1 MKTLAQIIAVTLLA
15 GLNFAAQ
22 AADLSQL
29 QSRWAEVRYQLPAE
43 KQAEAYANLAAEA
56 ETLVRSEPGNAPAL
70 IWQGIVLSS
79 WAGAEGGLGA
89 LDKVKR
95 AKSALEQ
102 ALEIDAL
109 ALDGSAYTSLGAL
122 YYQVP
127 GWPLGFG
134 NRKEA
139 EKLLLQA
146 LEINPDGIDSNYFW
160 GDYLVKQKRY
170 AEARSALLKA
180 QAAPARPGR
189 ELADRGRQDE
199 ILLLLERL

>member
-1 MKTLAQIIAVTLLA
+1 MKTLTHMLAATLLMSLSLA
-15 GLNFAAQ
+15 TQ

-29 QSRWAEVRYQLPAE
+29 QSRWAEIRYQLPAE
-43 KQAEAYANLAAEA
+43 KQAEGYASLAAEA
-56 ETLVRSEPGNAPAL
+56 ETLVRSEPENAAAL

-89 LDKVKR
+89 LAKAKR
-95 AKSALEQ
+95 AKSALER
-102 ALEIDAL
+102 ALEIDAT

-127 GWPLGFG
+127 GWPLAFG
-134 NRKEA
+134 DRKQA

-160 GDYLVKQKRY
+160 GDYLVREKRY

>member
-1 MKTLAQIIAVTLLA
+1 MKTLAQIIAAILLV
-15 GLNFAAQ
+15 GLSFAAQ

-29 QSRWAEVRYQLPAE
+29 QSRWAEIRYELPA
-43 KQAEAYANLAAEA
+43 KDQVEAYARLAAEA
-56 ETLVRSEPGNAPAL
+56 ESLVRSEPEHAPVL

-79 WAGAEGGLGA
+79 WAGAEGGLRA

-102 ALEIDAL
+102 ALEIDPL

-170 AEARSALLKA
+170 AEARAALLKA
-180 QAAPARPGR
+180 QAAPERPGR

>member
-1 MKTLAQIIAVTLLA
+1 MKTLTSLVAAALLTCVSFAVQ
-15 GLNFAAQ
+15 G
-22 AADLSQL
+22 ADLGHL
-29 QSRWAEVRYQLPAE
+29 QSRWAEIRYHLPAE
-43 KQAEAYANLAAEA
+43 QQVAAYASLAAEA
-56 ETLVRSEPGNAPAL
+56 ESLAHVDPDNAALL
-70 IWQGIVLSS
+70 IWQGIILSS

-95 AKSALEQ
+95 ARSVLEKAL
-102 ALEIDAL
+102 AIDAL

-127 GWPLGFG
+127 GWPLAFG
-134 NRKEA
+134 NKKQA

-146 LEINPDGIDSNYFW
+146 LDINPDGIDSNYFW
-160 GDYLVKQKRY
+160 GDYLVQQKRY

-189 ELADRGRQDE
+189 ELADRGRQGE
-199 ILLLLERL
+199 ILQLLERL

>member
-1 MKTLAQIIAVTLLA
+1 MKTLAHIFAATLLV
-15 GLNFAAQ
+15 GLSFAAQ

-29 QSRWAEVRYQLPAE
+29 QSRWAEIRYELPA
-43 KQAEAYANLAAEA
+43 KDQAEAYARLAAEA
-56 ETLVRSEPGNAPAL
+56 ESLVRSEPENAPVL

-79 WAGAEGGLGA
+79 WAGAEGGLRA

-95 AKSALEQ
+95 AKSALEK
-102 ALEIDAL
+102 

-127 GWPLGFG
+127 GWPLAFG
-134 NRKEA
+134 NREQA

-146 LEINPDGIDSNYFW
+146 LEINPDGIDSNFFW

-170 AEARSALLKA
+170 AEARAALLKA
-180 QAAPARPGR
+180 QAAPERPGR

>member
-1 MKTLAQIIAVTLLA
+1 MKTLAQVIAATLLV
-15 GLNFAAQ
+15 GLSFAAQ
-22 AADLSQL
+22 AADVSQL
-29 QSRWAEVRYQLPAE
+29 QSRWAEIRYQLPAE
-43 KQAEAYANLAAEA
+43 KQAEAYASLAAEA
-56 ETLVRSEPGNAPAL
+56 ETFVRSEPENAPAL

-79 WAGAEGGLGA
+79 WAGAEGVLGA

-102 ALEIDAL
+102 ALEIDAR

-134 NRKEA
+134 DRKQA

-170 AEARSALLKA
+170 DEARSALLKA
-180 QAAPARPGR
+180 QAAPVRPGR

>member
-1 MKTLAQIIAVTLLA
+1 MKTLTRIVATALLA
-15 GLNFAAQ
+15 CAAFAAQ
-22 AADLSQL
+22 AADLTHL
-29 QSRWAEVRYQLPAE
+29 QTRWAEIHYQLPAQE
-43 KQAEAYANLAAEA
+43 QAAAYASLAAEA
-56 ETLVRSEPGNAPAL
+56 ENLVQSDPDNAPAL
-70 IWQGIVLSS
+70 IWQGIILSS

-95 AKSALEQ
+95 ARTVLER

-127 GWPLGFG
+127 GWPLAFG
-134 NRKEA
+134 NRKQA

-160 GDYLVKQKRY
+160 GDYLIQQKRY
-170 AEARSALLKA
+170 AEARAVLLKA
-180 QAAPARPGR
+180 RAAPARPGR
-189 ELADRGRQDE
+189 ELADNGRQGE
-199 ILLLLERL
+199 ILQLLERL

>member
-22 AADLSQL
+22 AADLSKL

-89 LDKVKR
+89 LDTVKR

-139 EKLLLQA
+139 EKLLLRA